1 MILKNAKAMNRRE
14 LIGTESGKVP
24 FREILIN
31 LYYDLVPLVS
41 LNIIWFLLTLPIV
54 TAFPAAA
61 GLYYA
66 TNQLAHQKGA
76 GWKTFFD
83 GFRTHFWLSWRWGLL
98 NVIVIFVLVSNVV
111 FYGQLESEWGVWL
124 KGVILGLSILW
135 GIIQLYTFP
144 FLLEQENPRLSM
156 ALRNSLVILATRP
169 APVIGVALL
178 SLVLAVLSTVIALPA
193 WFFFTTSI
201 SAYLANK
208 VVIDSVKK
216 LHQNEP
222 PEIDGKN

>member
-1 MILKNAKAMNRRE
+1 MDRKRKTDSE
-14 LIGTESGKVP
+14 TDKPS
-24 FREILIN
+24 FRESLIN
-31 LYYDLVPLVS
+31 IYYDLVPLVS

-83 GFRTHFWLSWRWGLL
+83 GFRIHFWLSWRWGLL
-98 NVIVIFVLVSNVV
+98 NLIILIVLVSNIK
-111 FYGQLESEWGVWL
+111 FYGQLEAEWSVWL
-124 KGVILGLSILW
+124 RGVIIGLSILW

-144 FLLEQENPRLSM
+144 FLLEQEKQRLST
-156 ALRNSLVILATRP
+156 ALRNSMVLLATRP
-169 APVIGVALL
+169 APVLSVAFL
-178 SLVLAVLSTVIALPA
+178 SLVLAVLSTVIVLPA
-193 WFFFTTSI
+193 WFFFTASL
-201 SAYLANK
+201 SVYLANK

-216 LHQNEP
+216 LQKDEP
-222 PEIDGKN
+222 PEIGGKK

>member
-1 MILKNAKAMNRRE
+1 MYRKEMTGIE
-14 LIGTESGKVP
+14 PEKVT
-24 FREILIN
+24 FRETLIN

-83 GFRTHFWLSWRWGLL
+83 GFRIHFWLSWRWGLL
-98 NVIVIFVLVSNVV
+98 NVIIILVAVSNIQ
-111 FYGQLESEWGVWL
+111 FYGQLEAEWSVWL
-124 KGVILGLSILW
+124 RGVIIGLSILW

-144 FLLEQENPRLSM
+144 FLLEQEKQRLST
-156 ALRNSLVILATRP
+156 ALRNSMVLLATRP
-169 APVIGVALL
+169 APVLSVAFL
-178 SLVLAVLSTVIALPA
+178 SLMLAVLSTVIVLPA
-193 WFFFTTSI
+193 WFFFTASL
-201 SAYLANK
+201 SVYLANK

-216 LHQNEP
+216 LQKDEP
-222 PEIDGKN
+222 PAC

>member
-1 MILKNAKAMNRRE
+1 MYRKEMTGIE
-14 LIGTESGKVP
+14 PEKVT
-24 FREILIN
+24 FRETLIN

-83 GFRTHFWLSWRWGLL
+83 GFRIHFWLSWRWGLL
-98 NVIVIFVLVSNVV
+98 NVIIILVAVSNIK
-111 FYGQLESEWGVWL
+111 FYGQLEAEWSVWL
-124 KGVILGLSILW
+124 RGVIIGLSILW

-144 FLLEQENPRLSM
+144 FLLEQEKQRLST
-156 ALRNSLVILATRP
+156 ALRNSMVLLATRP
-169 APVIGVALL
+169 APVLSVAFL
-178 SLVLAVLSTVIALPA
+178 SLMLAVLSTVIVLPA
-193 WFFFTTSI
+193 WFFFTASL
-201 SAYLANK
+201 SVYLANK

-216 LHQNEP
+216 LQKDEP
-222 PEIDGKN
+222 PAC

>member
-1 MILKNAKAMNRRE
+1 MYRKEMTGIE
-14 LIGTESGKVP
+14 PEKVT
-24 FREILIN
+24 FRETLIN

-83 GFRTHFWLSWRWGLL
+83 GFRIHFWLSWRWGLL
-98 NVIVIFVLVSNVV
+98 NVIIILVAVSNIK
-111 FYGQLESEWGVWL
+111 FYGQLEAEWSMWL
-124 KGVILGLSILW
+124 RGVIIGLSILW

-144 FLLEQENPRLSM
+144 FLLEQEKQRLSM
-156 ALRNSLVILATRP
+156 ALRNSMVLLATRP
-169 APVIGVALL
+169 APVLSVAFLT
-178 SLVLAVLSTVIALPA
+178 LVLAVFSTVIALPA
-193 WFFFTTSI
+193 WFFFTASL
-201 SAYLANK
+201 SVYLANK

-216 LHQNEP
+216 LQKDEP
-222 PEIDGKN
+222 PAC

>member
-1 MILKNAKAMNRRE
+1 MYRKEMTGIE
-14 LIGTESGKVP
+14 PEKVT
-24 FREILIN
+24 FRESLVN

-83 GFRTHFWLSWRWGLL
+83 GFRIHFWLSWRWGLL
-98 NVIVIFVLVSNVV
+98 NVIIILVAVSNTK
-111 FYGQLESEWGVWL
+111 FYGQLEAEWSVWL
-124 KGVILGLSILW
+124 RGVIIGLSILW
-135 GIIQLYTFP
+135 GIITLYTFP
-144 FLLEQENPRLSM
+144 FLLEQEKQRLST
-156 ALRNSLVILATRP
+156 ALRNSMVLLATRP
-169 APVIGVALL
+169 APVLSVAFL
-178 SLVLAVLSTVIALPA
+178 SLMLAVLSTVIVLPA
-193 WFFFTTSI
+193 WFFFTASL
-201 SAYLANK
+201 SVYLANK

-216 LHQNEP
+216 LQKDEP
-222 PEIDGKN
+222 PAC

>member
-1 MILKNAKAMNRRE
+1 MYRKEMTGIE
-14 LIGTESGKVP
+14 PEKVT
-24 FREILIN
+24 FRETLIN

-83 GFRTHFWLSWRWGLL
+83 GFRIHFWLSWRWGLL
-98 NVIVIFVLVSNVV
+98 NVIIILVAVSNIQ
-111 FYGQLESEWGVWL
+111 FYGQLKAEWSVWL
-124 KGVILGLSILW
+124 RGVIIGLSILW
-135 GIIQLYTFP
+135 GIITLYTFP
-144 FLLEQENPRLSM
+144 FLLEQEKQRLST
-156 ALRNSLVILATRP
+156 ALRNSMVLLATRP
-169 APVIGVALL
+169 APVLSVAFL
-178 SLVLAVLSTVIALPA
+178 SLMLAVLSTVIALPA
-193 WFFFTTSI
+193 WFFFTASL
-201 SAYLANK
+201 SVYLANK

-216 LHQNEP
+216 LQKDEP
-222 PEIDGKN
+222 PAC

>member
-1 MILKNAKAMNRRE
+1 MYRKEVTGIE
-14 LIGTESGKVP
+14 PEKVT
-24 FREILIN
+24 FRETLIN
-31 LYYDLVPLVS
+31 LYYDLIPLVS

-83 GFRTHFWLSWRWGLL
+83 GFRIHFWLSWRWGLL
-98 NVIVIFVLVSNVV
+98 NVIIILVAVSNIK
-111 FYGQLESEWGVWL
+111 FYGQLEAEWSVWL
-124 KGVILGLSILW
+124 RGVIIGLSILW

-144 FLLEQENPRLSM
+144 FLLEQEKQRLST
-156 ALRNSLVILATRP
+156 ALRNSMVLLATRP
-169 APVIGVALL
+169 APVLSVAFL
-178 SLVLAVLSTVIALPA
+178 SLVLAVLSTVIVLPA
-193 WFFFTTSI
+193 WFFFTASL
-201 SAYLANK
+201 SVYLANK

-216 LHQNEP
+216 LQKDES
-222 PEIDGKN
+222 PEIGEKK

>member
-1 MILKNAKAMNRRE
+1 MYRKEMTGIDPD
-14 LIGTESGKVP
+14 KVT
-24 FREILIN
+24 FRESLIN
-31 LYYDLVPLVS
+31 IYYDLVPLVS

-83 GFRTHFWLSWRWGLL
+83 GFRIHFWLSWRWGLL
-98 NVIVIFVLVSNVV
+98 NVIIIVVLVSNIK
-111 FYGQLESEWGVWL
+111 FYGQLEAEWSVWL
-124 KGVILGLSILW
+124 RGVIIGLSILW

-144 FLLEQENPRLSM
+144 FLLEQEKQQLNS
-156 ALRNSLVILATRP
+156 ALRNSMVLLATRP
-169 APVIGVALL
+169 APVLSVAFLT
-178 SLVLAVLSTVIALPA
+178 LVLAVLSTFIALPA
-193 WFFFTTSI
+193 WFFFTASL
-201 SAYLANK
+201 SVYLANK

-216 LHQNEP
+216 LQKDEP
-222 PEIDGKN
+222 PEIGRKK

>member
-1 MILKNAKAMNRRE
+1 MYRKEMTGI
-14 LIGTESGKVP
+14 ESEKVT
-24 FREILIN
+24 FRESLIN
-31 LYYDLVPLVS
+31 IYYDLVPLVS

-83 GFRTHFWLSWRWGLL
+83 GFRIHFWLSWRWGLL
-98 NVIVIFVLVSNVV
+98 NAIILIVLVSNIV
-111 FYGQLESEWGVWL
+111 FYGQLEAEWSVWL
-124 KGVILGLSILW
+124 RGVIIGLSILW

-144 FLLEQENPRLSM
+144 FLLEQEKQRLST
-156 ALRNSLVILATRP
+156 ALRNSIVLLATRP
-169 APVIGVALL
+169 APVLSVAFL
-178 SLVLAVLSTVIALPA
+178 SLVLAVLSTVIVLPA
-193 WFFFTTSI
+193 WFFFTASL
-201 SAYLANK
+201 SVYLANK

-216 LHQNEP
+216 LQKDGA
-222 PEIDGKN
+222 PEISRKKIVSTNK

>member
-1 MILKNAKAMNRRE
+1 MYRKEMTGI
-14 LIGTESGKVP
+14 ESEKVT
-24 FREILIN
+24 FRESLIN
-31 LYYDLVPLVS
+31 IYYDLVPLVS

-83 GFRTHFWLSWRWGLL
+83 GFRIHFWLSWRWGLL
-98 NVIVIFVLVSNVV
+98 NAIILIVLVSNIV
-111 FYGQLESEWGVWL
+111 FYRQLEAEWSVWL
-124 KGVILGLSILW
+124 GGVIIGVSILW

-144 FLLEQENPRLSM
+144 FLLEQEKQRLST
-156 ALRNSLVILATRP
+156 ALRNSIVLLATRP
-169 APVIGVALL
+169 APVLSVALL
-178 SLVLAVLSTVIALPA
+178 TLVLVVLSTVIALPA
-193 WFFFTTSI
+193 WFFFTASL
-201 SAYLANK
+201 SVYLANK

-216 LHQNEP
+216 LQKDEP
-222 PEIDGKN
+222 PEIGRKK

>member
-1 MILKNAKAMNRRE
+1 MYRKEMTGI
-14 LIGTESGKVP
+14 ESEKVT
-24 FREILIN
+24 FRESLIN
-31 LYYDLVPLVS
+31 IYYDLVPLVS

-83 GFRTHFWLSWRWGLL
+83 GFRIHFWLSWRWGLL
-98 NVIVIFVLVSNVV
+98 NAIILIVLVFNIK
-111 FYGQLESEWGVWL
+111 FYGQLEAEWSVWL
-124 KGVILGLSILW
+124 RGVIIGLSILW

-144 FLLEQENPRLSM
+144 FLLEQKKQRLST
-156 ALRNSLVILATRP
+156 ALRNSMVLLATRP
-169 APVIGVALL
+169 APVLSVAFL
-178 SLVLAVLSTVIALPA
+178 SLVLVVLSTVIALPA
-193 WFFFTTSI
+193 WFFFTASL
-201 SAYLANK
+201 SVYLANK

-216 LHQNEP
+216 LQKDGA
-222 PEIDGKN
+222 PEIGRKK

>member
-1 MILKNAKAMNRRE
+1 MYRKEMTGI
-14 LIGTESGKVP
+14 ESEKVT
-24 FREILIN
+24 FRESLIN
-31 LYYDLVPLVS
+31 IYYDLVPLVS

-83 GFRTHFWLSWRWGLL
+83 GFRIHFWLSWRWGLL
-98 NVIVIFVLVSNVV
+98 NAIILIVLVSNIV
-111 FYGQLESEWGVWL
+111 FYGQLEAEWSVWL
-124 KGVILGLSILW
+124 RGVIIGLSILW

-144 FLLEQENPRLSM
+144 FLLEQEKQRLST
-156 ALRNSLVILATRP
+156 ALRNSMVLLATRP
-169 APVIGVALL
+169 APVLSVAFL
-178 SLVLAVLSTVIALPA
+178 SLMLAVLSTVIVLPA
-193 WFFFTTSI
+193 WFFFTASL
-201 SAYLANK
+201 SVYLANK

-216 LHQNEP
+216 LQKDEP
-222 PEIDGKN
+222 P

>member
-1 MILKNAKAMNRRE
+1 MYRKEMTGI
-14 LIGTESGKVP
+14 ESEKIT
-24 FREILIN
+24 FRESLIN
-31 LYYDLVPLVS
+31 IYYDLVPLVS

-83 GFRTHFWLSWRWGLL
+83 GFRIHFWLSWRWGLL
-98 NVIVIFVLVSNVV
+98 NAIILIVLVSNIV
-111 FYGQLESEWGVWL
+111 FYGQLEAEWSVWL
-124 KGVILGLSILW
+124 RGVIIGLSILW

-144 FLLEQENPRLSM
+144 FLLEQEKQRLST
-156 ALRNSLVILATRP
+156 ALRNSIVLLATRP
-169 APVIGVALL
+169 APVLSVAFL
-178 SLVLAVLSTVIALPA
+178 SLVLAVLSTVIVLPA
-193 WFFFTTSI
+193 WFFFTASL
-201 SAYLANK
+201 SVYLANK

-216 LHQNEP
+216 LQKDGA
-222 PEIDGKN
+222 PEISRKK

>member
-1 MILKNAKAMNRRE
+1 MYRKEMTGIE
-14 LIGTESGKVP
+14 PEKVT
-24 FREILIN
+24 FRETLIN

-83 GFRTHFWLSWRWGLL
+83 GFRIHFWLSWRWGLL
-98 NVIVIFVLVSNVV
+98 NVIIILVAVSNIK
-111 FYGQLESEWGVWL
+111 FYGQLEAEWSVWL
-124 KGVILGLSILW
+124 RGVIIGLSILW

-144 FLLEQENPRLSM
+144 FLLEQEKQRLST
-156 ALRNSLVILATRP
+156 ALRNSMVLLATRP
-169 APVIGVALL
+169 APVLSVAFL
-178 SLVLAVLSTVIALPA
+178 SLMLAVLSTVIALPA
-193 WFFFTTSI
+193 WFFFTASL
-201 SAYLANK
+201 SVYLANK

-216 LHQNEP
+216 LQKDEP
-222 PEIDGKN
+222 PAC

>member
-1 MILKNAKAMNRRE
+1 MDRKRKTDSE
-14 LIGTESGKVP
+14 TDKPS
-24 FREILIN
+24 FRESLIN
-31 LYYDLVPLVS
+31 IYYDLVPLVS

-83 GFRTHFWLSWRWGLL
+83 GFRIHFWLSWRWGLL
-98 NVIVIFVLVSNVV
+98 NLIILIVLVSNIK
-111 FYGQLESEWGVWL
+111 FYGQLEAEWSVWL
-124 KGVILGLSILW
+124 RGVIIGLSILW

-144 FLLEQENPRLSM
+144 FLLEQEKQRLST
-156 ALRNSLVILATRP
+156 ALRNSMVILATRP
-169 APVIGVALL
+169 APVLSVAFLT
-178 SLVLAVLSTVIALPA
+178 LVLAVFSTVIALPA
-193 WFFFTTSI
+193 WFFFTASL
-201 SAYLANK
+201 SVYLANK

-216 LHQNEP
+216 LQKDEP
-222 PEIDGKN
+222 PAC

>member
-1 MILKNAKAMNRRE
+1 MYRKEMTGI
-14 LIGTESGKVP
+14 ESEKVT
-24 FREILIN
+24 FRESLVN

-41 LNIIWFLLTLPIV
+41 LNVIWFLLTLPIV

-83 GFRTHFWLSWRWGLL
+83 GFRIHFWLSWRWGLL
-98 NVIVIFVLVSNVV
+98 NAIILIVLVSNIV
-111 FYGQLESEWGVWL
+111 FYGQLEAEWSVWL
-124 KGVILGLSILW
+124 RGVIIGLSILW

-144 FLLEQENPRLSM
+144 FLLEQEKQRLST
-156 ALRNSLVILATRP
+156 ALRNSIVLLATRP
-169 APVIGVALL
+169 APVLSVALL
-178 SLVLAVLSTVIALPA
+178 TLVLVVLSTVIALPA
-193 WFFFTTSI
+193 WFFFTASL
-201 SAYLANK
+201 SVYLANK

-216 LHQNEP
+216 LQKDEP
-222 PEIDGKN
+222 PEIGGKK